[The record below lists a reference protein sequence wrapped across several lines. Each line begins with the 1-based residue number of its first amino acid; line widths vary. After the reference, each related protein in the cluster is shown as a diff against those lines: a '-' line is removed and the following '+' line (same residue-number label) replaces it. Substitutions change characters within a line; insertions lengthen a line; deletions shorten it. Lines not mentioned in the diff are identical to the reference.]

1 MIQVFCASKG
11 AGKTKRLIE
20 LANRQLKDA
29 KGDSVYIDTNS
40 KNRQQL
46 KRNIR
51 FINITELGILDFE
64 GFYGLLCGIISQNY
78 DVEKIYIDHLSNT
91 LNLVNESSIKVF
103 TKLKDF
109 SQNFKVDLYINLS
122 CDNKENIP
130 YYIKEYIA

>member
-91 LNLVNESSIKVF
+91 LNLVNESSIKLF

-109 SQNFKVDLYINLS
+109 SENFNVDLYINLS
-122 CDNKENIP
+122 CDNKENLP

>member
-40 KNRQQL
+40 KNRLQL

-109 SQNFKVDLYINLS
+109 SENFNVDLYINLS
-122 CDNKENIP
+122 CDNKENLP

>member
-11 AGKTKRLIE
+11 AGKTKKLIE

-46 KRNIR
+46 KTNIR
-51 FINITELGILDFE
+51 FINITELGVLDFE

-91 LNLVNESSIKVF
+91 LNLVNESSIKLF

-109 SQNFKVDLYINLS
+109 SQNFNVDLYINLS
-122 CDNKENIP
+122 CDNKKELP

>member
-29 KGDSVYIDTNS
+29 KGDSVYIDSNS
-40 KNRQQL
+40 RNRQQL

-91 LNLVNESSIKVF
+91 LNLISETSSNLF
-103 TKLKDF
+103 FKLKEF
-109 SQNFKVDLYINLS
+109 SRKFNVDLFINVS
-122 CDNKENIP
+122 SDNKEDIP
-130 YYIKEYIA
+130 YYLREYIA

>member
-46 KRNIR
+46 MRNIR
-51 FINITELGILDFE
+51 FINITELGVLDFE

-91 LNLVNESSIKVF
+91 LNLVNESSIKLF

-109 SQNFKVDLYINLS
+109 SENFNVDLYINLS
-122 CDNKENIP
+122 CDNKENLP

>member
-11 AGKTKRLIE
+11 AGKTKKLIE

-40 KNRQQL
+40 KNRLQL

-51 FINITELGILDFE
+51 FINVTELGILDFE
-64 GFYGLLCGIISQNY
+64 GFYGLICGIISQNY

-91 LNLVNESSIKVF
+91 LNLLSESSVGSFIR
-103 TKLKDF
+103 LKEF
-109 SQNFKVDLYINLS
+109 SQRFNVDLYINLS
-122 CDNKENIP
+122 CDNKDDIP
-130 YYIKEYIA
+130 YYIREYIA